1 MYILG
6 IEGKSL
12 HSLRHTF
19 ATKLVNGMKD
29 KDGNPISL
37 PLRKVADI
45 LGHSTSVITERY
57 YVKRDMRILNGI
69 TDDFEIGR

>member
-1 MYILG
+1 MCILG
-6 IEGKSL
+6 IEGKIL

-29 KDGNPISL
+29 KDGNTISL